1 MLVQLGGDVSVRQ
14 QKIVAVLELN
24 GELTEDTRD
33 FINISREEGFLIEI
47 GPPPYKCGV
56 LTADKQGYIFYLS
69 PITAQTII
77 QRAGI

>member
-1 MLVQLGGDVSVRQ
+1 MLVHLGGDVSVLQ
-14 QKIVAVLELN
+14 KKIVAVLELS
-24 GELTEDTRD
+24 GELTEDTRNY
-33 FINISREEGFLIEI
+33 ISVSREEGFLIEI

-77 QRAGI
+77 QRAGM